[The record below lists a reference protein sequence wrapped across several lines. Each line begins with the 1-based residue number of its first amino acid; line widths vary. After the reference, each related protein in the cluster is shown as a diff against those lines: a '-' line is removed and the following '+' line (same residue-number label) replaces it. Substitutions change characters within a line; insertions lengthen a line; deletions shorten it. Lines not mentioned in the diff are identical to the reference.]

1 MSFINE
7 YTERRKY
14 GTQRQIGLSMYLACI
29 FAPITFILL
38 FSDVLFG
45 DYIRKAKEI
54 HGHGGVKKY
63 REWKKLEEQKRQE
76 EQERLEAE
84 RVESERIRAAYL
96 AGEIQ
101 RNDCP
106 DLMA

>member
-1 MSFINE
+1 METWKIVLICYCAFCYLFAILSFINE

-63 REWKKLEEQKRQE
+63 RE
-76 EQERLEAE
+76 
-84 RVESERIRAAYL
+84 
-96 AGEIQ
+96 
-101 RNDCP
+101 
-106 DLMA
+106 